1 MIKQQWTLLKLTNFL
16 IRNPTV
22 YRICSFTMA
31 LEIPVSHLKPPELIR
46 SLLPFGKNKYKRVW
60 RYLCKWNNI
69 IQYHPVA
76 NEKQLKKLLK
86 KKTWKKNWKKKP
98 EKKPEKK
105 NLKKNLDKSA
115 SSNRATKPNVGIEA
129 NFRGF
134 FIPVKW
140 FVDLNLMK
148 QVIFDLRMV
157 NK

>member
-16 IRNPTV
+16 IRNPIL

-86 KKTWKKNWKKKP
+86 KKP
-98 EKKPEKK
+98 EKKTEKKTWKK
-105 NLKKNLDKSA
+105 NLKKKIWKKTLIKALVATELRSQMSGSKQTLGA
-115 SSNRATKPNVGIEA
+115 SSFLWN
-129 NFRGF
+129 
-134 FIPVKW
+134 
-140 FVDLNLMK
+140 DLLTS
-148 QVIFDLRMV
+148 I
-157 NK
+157 

>member
-1 MIKQQWTLLKLTNFL
+1 M
-16 IRNPTV
+16 
-22 YRICSFTMA
+22 
-31 LEIPVSHLKPPELIR
+31 
-46 SLLPFGKNKYKRVW
+46 
-60 RYLCKWNNI
+60 WNNI

-76 NEKQLKKLLK
+76 SEKKLKKLLK
-86 KKTWKKNWKKKP
+86 KR
-98 EKKPEKK
+98 

-115 SSNRATKPNVGIEA
+115 SNNRATKPNFGIEA

>member
-16 IRNPTV
+16 IRNPTL

-31 LEIPVSHLKPPELIR
+31 LEIPVSHLKPPAELIR
-46 SLLPFGKNKYKRVW
+46 SLLSFGKNKYKRVW

-76 NEKQLKKLLK
+76 SEKQLKKLLK
-86 KKTWKKNWKKKP
+86 KKTWKK
-98 EKKPEKK
+98 K
-105 NLKKNLDKSA
+105 NEKKNLDKSA
-115 SSNRATKPNVGIEA
+115 GSNRATKPNVGIEA

-157 NK
+157 NT

>member
-1 MIKQQWTLLKLTNFL
+1 MIKQQWNLLKLTNFL
-16 IRNPTV
+16 IRNPTL

-105 NLKKNLDKSA
+105 KPEKK
-115 SSNRATKPNVGIEA
+115 P
-129 NFRGF
+129 
-134 FIPVKW
+134 W
-140 FVDLNLMK
+140 
-148 QVIFDLRMV
+148 
-157 NK
+157 

>member
-1 MIKQQWTLLKLTNFL
+1 MSSSRQREAIK
-16 IRNPTV
+16 
-22 YRICSFTMA
+22 
-31 LEIPVSHLKPPELIR
+31 EIAK
-46 SLLPFGKNKYKRVW
+46 
-60 RYLCKWNNI
+60 
-69 IQYHPVA
+69 
-76 NEKQLKKLLK
+76 K
-86 KKTWKKNWKKKP
+86 KKTW
-98 EKKPEKK
+98 
-105 NLKKNLDKSA
+105 KKNLDKSA

>member
-16 IRNPTV
+16 IRNPTL

-46 SLLPFGKNKYKRVW
+46 SLLSFGKNKYKRVW

-76 NEKQLKKLLK
+76 SEKQLKKLLK
-86 KKTWKKNWKKKP
+86 K
-98 EKKPEKK
+98 KK